1 MNRSLAFVA
10 AARPLDYGAR
20 FSRLRWR
27 RAARAEGVADWSL
40 EEPADQAVAAAGS
53 WVVVRETAALPIPG
67 SRIPEPPYGRVLV
80 AAGAVPEPPSYVH
93 TLRELE
99 RSRVRTA
106 TVPAPGESAAAF
118 AFWPADHPPR
128 AGESVGEFCARLLG
142 LGAAERAQDEAFRVL
157 RFEEPSGRERPELT
171 RRIPNGALRILDV
184 GCGAGGGIAG
194 GGGRASG
201 WRITGVEREP
211 VLAAQARTRCDRV
224 LEGDLR
230 EILPRLGADGERFD
244 VIVLADVL
252 EHLEDPFEALR
263 VAGTLAA
270 PGARLLVSVPNVG
283 NLSVVRDLLCGR
295 FDPVPA
301 GLLDAGH
308 LRWFTRES
316 LALALEETGWSAVRI
331 EGEPGAPSPE
341 PDALLA
347 IANAWPD
354 RDEASLRTYQWVAE
368 ARREE
373 TAAP

>member
-1 MNRSLAFVA
+1 LSRSLAFVA
-10 AARPLDYGAR
+10 APRPLDYGSC

-27 RAARAEGVADWSL
+27 RAARAQEVADWSP
-40 EEPADQAVAAAGS
+40 EAPAEAAVAAAGS
-53 WVVVRETAALPIPG
+53 WVVVRDPTALPLPG

-80 AAGAVPEPPSYVH
+80 AGDAVPEPPSYVH

-99 RSRVRTA
+99 QARVRTE
-106 TVPAPGESAAAF
+106 TGPRGSEAAAF

-128 AGESVGEFCARLLG
+128 AGETVAAFCGRLLAA
-142 LGAAERAQDEAFRVL
+142 GADAHARDDAFRVL

-171 RRIPNGALRILDV
+171 RRIPAGALRILDV

-201 WRITGVEREP
+201 WRVTGIERAP
-211 VLAAQARTRCDRV
+211 ALAALARARCDRV

-230 EILPRLGADGERFD
+230 EILPRLAAVGERFD
-244 VIVLADVL
+244 VIVFADVL
-252 EHLEDPFEALR
+252 EHLEDPFEPLR
-263 VAGTLAA
+263 IAGTLAA

-283 NLSVVRDLLCGR
+283 HLSIVRDLVGGR

-316 LALALEETGWSAVRI
+316 LVLALEETGWLAVSI
-331 EGEPGAPSPE
+331 DGEAGAPSPDPE
-341 PDALLA
+341 PFLA
-347 IANAWPD
+347 VARAWPD
-354 RDEASLRTYQWVAE
+354 RDETSLRTYQWIAE

-373 TAAP
+373 PAP